1 MSAPHWLVYDVII
14 NNDVV
19 EKLDLDVDLDNPI
32 EVFEE
37 INKAINKSNIWEYR
51 LLFRFSEHLF
61 SSTKKD
67 FVLEDF
73 FYKGNHETLTLRL
86 SRCVDFG

>member
-1 MSAPHWLVYDVII
+1 MSAPHWLIYDVII
-14 NNDVV
+14 NNEVV
-19 EKLDLDVDLDNPI
+19 CELDLDVDLDSPT

-37 INKAINKSNIWEYR
+37 INKALNCCNIWEHR

-61 SSTKKD
+61 SSTTAD

-73 FYKGNHETLTLRL
+73 FYKGTKQSLTLHL
-86 SRCVDFG
+86 TKCVDFG